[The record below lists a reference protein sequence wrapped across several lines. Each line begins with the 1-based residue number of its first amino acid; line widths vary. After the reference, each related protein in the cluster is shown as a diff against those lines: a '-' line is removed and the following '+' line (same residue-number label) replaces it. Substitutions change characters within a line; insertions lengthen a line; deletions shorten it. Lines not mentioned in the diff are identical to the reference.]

1 VVDEWFLAVFPI
13 VLGGGKRLF
22 READQAREL
31 RLVDSKPT
39 STGGVILTYRPA
51 SPARPRS

>member
-1 VVDEWFLAVFPI
+1 MVDEWFLAVFPI

>member
-1 VVDEWFLAVFPI
+1 

-22 READQAREL
+22 HDDGQTRSL

-39 STGGVILTYRPA
+39 GTGGLILTYQ
-51 SPARPRS
+51 PAR